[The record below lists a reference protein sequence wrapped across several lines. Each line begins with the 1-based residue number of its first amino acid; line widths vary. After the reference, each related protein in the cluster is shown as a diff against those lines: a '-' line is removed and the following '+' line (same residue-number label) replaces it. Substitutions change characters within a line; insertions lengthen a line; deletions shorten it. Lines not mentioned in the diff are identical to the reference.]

1 MVVVKIG
8 VNDRLALVNVAEAL
22 GLGTFSVDAPWTSN
36 KKPSP
41 DRWIFLDE
49 TPSGSRCEKLRSAA
63 RSKQTFASE
72 QTETQTPKQLGP
84 KFVLK
89 EKTKHRVPLG
99 AVQSQCFPL
108 RRGSQV
114 LHRGEYA

>member
-36 KKPSP
+36 KKLSP

-63 RSKQTFASE
+63 RSKQAFASE

-89 EKTKHRVPLG
+89 EKTKAPG
-99 AVQSQCFPL
+99 AARS
-108 RRGSQV
+108 GSEPM
-114 LHRGEYA
+114 LPPATGIASAPSR